1 MVFKRLLGSSKV
13 SGGGIPL
20 ELDTVLSE
28 EALLPGGILRG
39 EVVLRAP
46 DRDVR
51 VRTVNAKLVANASA
65 AVGKSDSVDTDAGDT
80 IAHFPVDSHF
90 TVGKGQE
97 VRVPLRFRL
106 RWETPVS
113 EVRGRPLDGVRL
125 ALYTEVDADGIADRT
140 DSDPV
145 RIGATPL
152 HEAVLDAFA
161 AAGYTCRSA
170 QIDDDHIPRTERHI
184 LYLRQGFRLVD
195 SLAVHGSD
203 RPQNLELYFHSNAVG
218 AEIYLRKSALTQRD
232 WWQKPPAL
240 RRVAAH
246 HEVGQVD
253 LEARVRQWIEEMVA
267 LPEKAVDDRERV
279 QYDLGSPRVWLD
291 T

>member
-1 MVFKRLLGSSKV
+1 MVFKRLLGSSKA
-13 SGGGIPL
+13 SGGIPL

-28 EALLPGGILRG
+28 ETLLPGGILRG
-39 EVVLRAP
+39 EVVLRAG

-65 AVGKSDSVDTDAGDT
+65 AVGKSDTVDTDTGDT
-80 IAHFPVDSHF
+80 IAHFPVTNHF

-113 EVRGRPLDGVRL
+113 EVRGKPLDGVRL
-125 ALYTEVDADGIADRT
+125 AMYTEVDADGIEDRT

-152 HEAVLDAFA
+152 HETVLDAFA

-170 QIDDDHIPRTERHI
+170 QIDDDYIPRSERQI
-184 LYLRQGFRLVD
+184 LYLRQGFRLVAT
-195 SLAVHGSD
+195 LAASEAG

-218 AEIYLRKSALTQRD
+218 AEIYVRRSGLTQKD

-240 RRVAAH
+240 RYVAAH
-246 HEVGQVD
+246 HEVGHVD
-253 LEARVRQWIEEMVA
+253 FEAKVRQWIDEVCA

-279 QYDLGSPRVWLD
+279 EYDLGGPRVWLD